1 MKSDSVIEH
10 IRVREWLI
18 TGNGKEFF
26 NGHFNNDAVRV
37 HGDHQLGVRMD
48 LISQIIPIISDVAT
62 VEENKKITKLPNFIF
77 RIK

>member
-18 TGNGKEFF
+18 TGNGIEFF

-48 LISQIIPIISDVAT
+48 LTSQVMPIMFDVVT
-62 VEENKKITKLPNFIF
+62 NEQIKKFTRLQNFI
-77 RIK
+77 